1 MGTNDCQSDGGMVIA
16 TLDADGNLRMAVDP
30 TTLPPDLFHILFPS
44 GIPGNSPETVRV
56 SMLHVQS
63 QPNRN

>member
-1 MGTNDCQSDGGMVIA
+1 MVIA
-16 TLDADGNLRMAVDP
+16 TLDAGGNLRMAVDP